1 MRIIVCGGRDFT
13 LKNFLYSTLDK
24 MHAANPITCVIHGD
38 ARGADSLAHQWAI
51 SKGINVVPMPA
62 DWTRYGNSAGP
73 IRNCEMLLQA
83 PDMVVVFRGGKGT
96 AHMVA
101 VARKKGVK
109 VLEVL

>member
-1 MRIIVCGGRDFT
+1 MNKKWVAR
-13 LKNFLYSTLDK
+13 L
-24 MHAANPITCVIHGD
+24 VI
-38 ARGADSLAHQWAI
+38 SLAALAVVAAI
-51 SKGINVVPMPA
+51 M
-62 DWTRYGNSAGP
+62 WTRYGNSAGP

-83 PDMVVVFRGGKGT
+83 PDLVVAFKGGKGT